1 MGVDVDG
8 DGKDDLLIG
17 NGDWRIGYDSVLFY
31 GPLTPPTDS
40 NGDPR
45 IAIYSDVDAT
55 FENLRYG
62 VSSAGDQNQDGYED
76 IWVGGGTIH
85 LFYGAPN

>member
-1 MGVDVDG
+1 MT
-8 DGKDDLLIG
+8 
-17 NGDWRIGYDSVLFY
+17 NALFY
-31 GPLTPPTDS
+31 GPLTMPTYS

-45 IAIYSDVDAT
+45 PANPSDVDAS

-76 IWVGGGTIH
+76 ILVGGVCANCNGDNYYNIYM
-85 LFYGAPN
+85 FYGAPN